1 MIMKQEQED
10 FENVR
15 RLLALKRHEQPPPGY
30 FHHFSGNVI
39 SRIRAGE
46 TGDTLRFSNPAA
58 GVASWL
64 QRFWAAVETKPAL
77 AGGLGMALCAFL
89 VTGVVISGQNEN
101 PTSSPEVSL
110 PAPALMAQES
120 FDPRVVGDASIAL
133 SSTAPVLDSQPSGS
147 LFNDFRKI
155 QPAPASYQIVP
166 VSFRPNQ

>member
-1 MIMKQEQED
+1 MSMNQEQEN

-15 RLLALKRHEQPPPGY
+15 RLVALKRHEQPPPGY

-46 TGDTLRFSNPAA
+46 LGDDVRFANARA

-64 QRFWAAVETKPAL
+64 QRFWAAVESKPAL

-89 VTGVVISGQNEN
+89 VTGIVISGQNEN
-101 PTSSPEVSL
+101 TALTTEMPLST
-110 PAPALMAQES
+110 PATVAQRPFAPSAFGEA
-120 FDPRVVGDASIAL
+120 PVAL
-133 SSTAPVLDSQPSGS
+133 SSTAPVIDSQPAGS
-147 LFNDFRKI
+147 LFDDFRRI
-155 QPAPASYQIVP
+155 QPVPPSYQILP

>member
-1 MIMKQEQED
+1 MKQDQEE

-39 SRIRAGE
+39 ARIRAGE
-46 TGDTLRFSNPAA
+46 TGDNLRFHDPAT

-89 VTGVVISGQNEN
+89 VSGVVISGQSEN
-101 PTSSPEVSL
+101 PTLSSEAPLSIPMTVAQQKLDSGVFEVS
-110 PAPALMAQES
+110 PT
-120 FDPRVVGDASIAL
+120 AL
-133 SSTAPVLDSQPSGS
+133 SSTAPVIGLQPAGS
-147 LFNDFRKI
+147 LFDDFRKI
-155 QPAPASYQIVP
+155 QPIPASYQVVP